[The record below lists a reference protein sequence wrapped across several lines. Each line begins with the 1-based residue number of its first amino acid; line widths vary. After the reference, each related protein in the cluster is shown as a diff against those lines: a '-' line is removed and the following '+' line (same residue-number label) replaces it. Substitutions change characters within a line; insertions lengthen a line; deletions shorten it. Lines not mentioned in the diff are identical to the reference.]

1 MRVKYL
7 KISFLDFEKNNYF
20 IVEKDKK
27 QLILK
32 DLTRN
37 RISTA

>member
-20 IVEKDKK
+20 IIEKDKK
-27 QLILK
+27 QLILRN
-32 DLTRN
+32 LARN
-37 RISTA
+37 RFSNT

>member
-20 IVEKDKK
+20 IVKKDKK

>member
-27 QLILK
+27 ATDFKKI
-32 DLTRN
+32 
-37 RISTA
+37 

>member
-1 MRVKYL
+1 MRVKYI

-37 RISTA
+37 RIYTA